1 MHIFGFLEV
10 DKLAHVVLLR
20 ESADEFVFVLIETPH
35 QIAGD
40 SNVHDSV
47 IPVSQKIN
55 VIAIFSGHFVLGEK
69 QRRKISRFGRNDTVG
84 RKDSLIT

>member
-1 MHIFGFLEV
+1 MHIIGFLEV

-20 ESADEFVFVLIETPH
+20 ESGDEFVFVLLEAPH
-35 QIAGD
+35 QIVGD

-47 IPVSQKIN
+47 IPVRQKIN
-55 VIAIFSGHFVLGEK
+55 VIAIFSGDCPGGKE
-69 QRRKISRFGRNDTVG
+69 RRKISPFGRNDTVG